1 MHACTTQ
8 FIVYTY
14 THFGCGGEE
23 RVFADNPIAKLGQS
37 TILQSSKAT
46 ALAFGPDKAGMKG

>member
-1 MHACTTQ
+1 MAAL
-8 FIVYTY
+8 V
-14 THFGCGGEE
+14 

-46 ALAFGPDKAGMKG
+46 ALAFGPDKRE